1 MNRNKKQKRFNDYTD
16 KDRLLEGGEADAA
29 AEDAPAA
36 DNAAEGAP
44 ADDAKADAPAK
55 ETAEEKPRR
64 RNNPDDD
71 DPYTE
76 PILEECCCCECVCKN
91 EATKESS
98 CCGCFPIKC
107 GVVAIGIFTILIT
120 AIFFVWYFF
129 LFLNEYIHWWYVLVC
144 LFLLCPLLV
153 GAGFIVGWFTMDT
166 GNTRTM
172 LYTSQILALVS
183 VFLLAAWNL
192 IYFVFLYKKDK
203 FYAGMGD
210 IPSNVYTS
218 QPKKNFI
225 FTMLF
230 ESVILLC
237 FFAYFLCVTAA
248 YSVDMAGPDAPEEEA
263 PAAAEPEKAASEKAK
278 SAQGDGDNAEADNAE
293 APEAAGGDA

>member
-1 MNRNKKQKRFNDYTD
+1 M
-16 KDRLLEGGEADAA
+16 
-29 AEDAPAA
+29 
-36 DNAAEGAP
+36 
-44 ADDAKADAPAK
+44 
-55 ETAEEKPRR
+55 
-64 RNNPDDD
+64 
-71 DPYTE
+71 
-76 PILEECCCCECVCKN
+76 EECCCCECVCAN
-91 EATKESS
+91 EFTKESS

-107 GVVAIGIFTILIT
+107 GVVAIGIFTVLIT

-153 GAGFIVGWFTMDT
+153 GSSFVISWFTMDT
-166 GNTRTM
+166 RTTRTM

-183 VFLLAAWNL
+183 VFLLAMWNL

-218 QPKKNFI
+218 QNKKNFL
-225 FTMLF
+225 FVMLF

-237 FFAYFLCVTAA
+237 FFGYFLCVTAA
-248 YSVDMAGPDAPEEEA
+248 YSEDMHGPEEVAAPVEEDKPASRAPSAQSKKSKQPSAQAEEA
-263 PAAAEPEKAASEKAK
+263 PAEGEAPAEDAAAE
-278 SAQGDGDNAEADNAE
+278 
-293 APEAAGGDA
+293 